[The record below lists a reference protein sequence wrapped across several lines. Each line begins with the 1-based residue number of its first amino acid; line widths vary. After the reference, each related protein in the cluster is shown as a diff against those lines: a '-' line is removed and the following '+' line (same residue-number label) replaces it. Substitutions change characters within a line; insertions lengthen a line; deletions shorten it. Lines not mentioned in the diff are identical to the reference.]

1 MPGLATLAHK
11 LSHSSELWHHG
22 GHRTGPLPGSCC
34 CGCVRDLEGSY
45 QVLAAGAGCSQGL
58 SRALGWSLRGACR
71 ASLLPLLHKQV
82 AVIKR
87 LCTGQSLSSESS
99 LAVQLA
105 SETLNPEHRLMMHS
119 SQHTSQSCSRVRTC
133 TTTVCL
139 SVPESGEAHAA
150 AGVHDGVVRGISGS
164 ALPGE
169 KRLLHLHQQQA
180 QPCSQQLHTLV
191 ASRAVSRMWVRD
203 AAQGSCGKL

>member
-45 QVLAAGAGCSQGL
+45 QVLAAGAGCSQGS
-58 SRALGWSLRGACR
+58 SRALGCVLRGSFTAL
-71 ASLLPLLHKQV
+71 LLPLLDKQV

-87 LCTGQSLSSESS
+87 LCTGQSLSTESS

-105 SETLNPEHRLMMHS
+105 SETLNPEHRLTMHS
-119 SQHTSQSCSRVRTC
+119 SQHTSQSCSKVDLHNNCVLVSSRV
-133 TTTVCL
+133 
-139 SVPESGEAHAA
+139 
-150 AGVHDGVVRGISGS
+150 
-164 ALPGE
+164 
-169 KRLLHLHQQQA
+169 
-180 QPCSQQLHTLV
+180 
-191 ASRAVSRMWVRD
+191 W
-203 AAQGSCGKL
+203 